1 MNDMQYSMLIEWSDD
16 DAAFLVTLPEWEG
29 RVFGPVSHGETY
41 EEAVCNGKEALAALV
56 ASTQKHGESLPAPRP
71 YAPARAAS

>member
-1 MNDMQYSMLIEWSDD
+1 MNDTRYSMVIEWSDD

-41 EEAVCNGKEALAALV
+41 EEAVRSGKEALAALI
-56 ASTQKHGESLPAPRP
+56 ASLQQHGEPLPVLRT
-71 YAPARAAS
+71 YAIGRRAS

>member
-1 MNDMQYSMLIEWSDD
+1 MTDTQYSMLIEWSED

-41 EEAVCNGKEALAALV
+41 EEAVCSGKEALAALI
-56 ASTQKHGESLPAPRP
+56 ASTQKHGEPLPTPRT
-71 YAPARAAS
+71 YAPDRRAS